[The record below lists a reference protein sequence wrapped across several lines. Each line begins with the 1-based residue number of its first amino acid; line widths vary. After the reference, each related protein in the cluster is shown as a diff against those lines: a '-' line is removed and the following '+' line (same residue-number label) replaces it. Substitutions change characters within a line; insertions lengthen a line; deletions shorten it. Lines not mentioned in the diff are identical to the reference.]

1 MCRSPGTRRKN
12 KAPLPPPSTISQQT
26 QIEQNSPE
34 PTSNQYSTG
43 NRSKLNKEEKE
54 TQIITSKSV
63 EESSTSPSLSS
74 SSSSNQIKNI
84 YKRFTRGFSF
94 SLALTVR

>member
-12 KAPLPPPSTISQQT
+12 KAPPPPPSTFSQQT

-34 PTSNQYSTG
+34 QTSNQYSTG
-43 NRSKLNKEEKE
+43 NRSKLNKEEKG

-63 EESSTSPSLSS
+63 EESSP

>member
-1 MCRSPGTRRKN
+1 LCRSPGTRRKN

-34 PTSNQYSTG
+34 QTSNQYSTG
-43 NRSKLNKEEKE
+43 NRSKLNKEEKG

-63 EESSTSPSLSS
+63 EESSPSP

>member
-1 MCRSPGTRRKN
+1 LCRSPGTRRKN
-12 KAPLPPPSTISQQT
+12 KAPPPPPSTFSQQT

-34 PTSNQYSTG
+34 QTSNQYSTG
-43 NRSKLNKEEKE
+43 NRSKLNKEEKG

-63 EESSTSPSLSS
+63 EESSP